1 MSITGETGGELL
13 EDSGSTPSISGKQ
26 GIPAMSVASSR
37 ARLEV
42 PMSGDAGGDGM
53 SSVTLVWVE
62 DRLAMPRR
70 RQKAAMEVSEGR
82 ASPRGMV
89 PSVRI
94 SLRRDCSERC
104 RNRCGSGGTIG
115 QGSSGE
121 PTGEGEVEKGT
132 FGP

>member
-1 MSITGETGGELL
+1 MSITGEAGGERL
-13 EDSGSTPSISGKQ
+13 EDAGSTPSISGKQ
-26 GIPAMSVASSR
+26 GIPAMSVASSS

-42 PMSGDAGGDGM
+42 PRSGDEGGDGI
-53 SSVTLVWVE
+53 SSVVLVWVE

-94 SLRRDCSERC
+94 SLRSNCSERFRC
-104 RNRCGSGGTIG
+104 RGGRGGTMG
-115 QGSSGE
+115 QGSSGV
-121 PTGEGEVEKGT
+121 PTGEGLVGKGT